1 MRRRT
6 FLGTISACAAGVLTG
21 GLQRVLAAIPEAS
34 NSGETFLLG
43 GDLLVNRLG
52 FGAMRLAGEGIW
64 GWPPDRENAKKV
76 LRRAVELGVN
86 FIDTA
91 AFHRMWAAPQRP
103 KNARN
108 LRRSYHNSWS
118 FPRKLSGL
126 HESAAA
132 DRYASPARTRLPAR
146 RSRVNSLWFSSQS
159 FWKRG
164 SFRRGSNIGSSRRSA
179 GVSGG
184 SCPKV
189 LGLLFRRERG
199 D

>member
-1 MRRRT
+1 MDTDLTRRT
-6 FLGTISACAAGVLTG
+6 FLGVIAASAAGVLTG
-21 GLQRVLAAIPEAS
+21 GLQKIVTAAS
-34 NSGETFLLG
+34 TGKSGETFLLG

-52 FGAMRLAGEGIW
+52 FGAMRLTGEGIW

-108 LRRSYHNSWS
+108 LRRSYPNSWS

-132 DRYASPARTRLPAR
+132 DRYASPARTRLSAR

-164 SFRRGSNIGSSRRSA
+164 S
-179 GVSGG
+179 V
-184 SCPKV
+184 PK
-189 LGLLFRRERG
+189 GIEHWI
-199 D
+199 

>member
-1 MRRRT
+1 
-6 FLGTISACAAGVLTG
+6 
-21 GLQRVLAAIPEAS
+21 
-34 NSGETFLLG
+34 
-43 GDLLVNRLG
+43 
-52 FGAMRLAGEGIW
+52 MRLTGEGIW

-108 LRRSYHNSWS
+108 LRRSYPNSWS

-146 RSRVNSLWFSSQS
+146 RSRVNSLWFLFAEFLEARIIPKGIEHWIEPEQRRSERQVVRKFSIYCFGAREATIFS
-159 FWKRG
+159 KRG
-164 SFRRGSNIGSSRRSA
+164 SFRSGSQKGSSLGVASGVRRARVPLKSI
-179 GVSGG
+179 SI
-184 SCPKV
+184 
-189 LGLLFRRERG
+189 L
-199 D
+199 

>member
-1 MRRRT
+1 MKGNSMDTDLTRRT
-6 FLGTISACAAGVLTG
+6 FLGVIAASAAGVLTG
-21 GLQRVLAAIPEAS
+21 ALQKIVAAAS
-34 NSGETFLLG
+34 TGKSGETFLLG

-52 FGAMRLAGEGIW
+52 FGAMRLTGEGIW
-64 GWPPDRENAKKV
+64 RWPPDRENAKQV

-108 LRRSYHNSWS
+108 LRRSYPNSWS

-159 FWKRG
+159 FWCTKIAN
-164 SFRRGSNIGSSRRSA
+164 RR
-179 GVSGG
+179 V
-184 SCPKV
+184 C
-189 LGLLFRRERG
+189 LLLDTGRLSLKS
-199 D
+199 